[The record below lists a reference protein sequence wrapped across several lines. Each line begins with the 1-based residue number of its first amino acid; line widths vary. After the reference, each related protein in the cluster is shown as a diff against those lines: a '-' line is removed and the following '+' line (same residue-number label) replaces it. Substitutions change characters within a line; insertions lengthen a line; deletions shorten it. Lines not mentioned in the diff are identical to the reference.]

1 MRTTVIGIGLI
12 FAAATLAASAGVK
25 AQDRRHD
32 GDGAVE
38 CTSQDFKRERCM
50 VTWHDARLERQLSDT
65 QCERGKNW
73 GIDQRGLWVDRG
85 CSGRFV
91 SVDDRGYGR
100 DRRDDERDRGRD
112 SASGWQPDSSWNHRF
127 SVSCESRDGQNHFC
141 QVDLGGAGHAVLK
154 RQLSQTRCIEGENW
168 GSNRAGVWVTQG
180 CRGEFTIDRRWR

>member
-73 GIDQRGLWVDRG
+73 ASI
-85 CSGRFV
+85 
-91 SVDDRGYGR
+91 
-100 DRRDDERDRGRD
+100 
-112 SASGWQPDSSWNHRF
+112 SAACG
-127 SVSCESRDGQNHFC
+127 
-141 QVDLGGAGHAVLK
+141 
-154 RQLSQTRCIEGENW
+154 
-168 GSNRAGVWVTQG
+168 
-180 CRGEFTIDRRWR
+180 